1 MGNDKKSVRILYT
14 NYRGE
19 TAIRKI
25 IPKEVKFMSSEW
37 HPDEQWCLIAFDVE
51 KNAERTFACKDIKAW
66 WIE

>member
-1 MGNDKKSVRILYT
+1 VGNDKKSVRILYT